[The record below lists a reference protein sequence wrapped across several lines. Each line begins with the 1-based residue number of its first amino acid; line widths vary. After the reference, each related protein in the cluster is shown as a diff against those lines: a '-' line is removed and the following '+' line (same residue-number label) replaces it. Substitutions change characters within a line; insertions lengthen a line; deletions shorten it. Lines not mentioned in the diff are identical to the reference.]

1 MIHSSKGKAAARSF
15 RIRIR
20 GFRAA
25 QDVWRNAFSSDV
37 RTHMCESER
46 VLEAATRV
54 DATLAGYDSSAKTW
68 TVDRIVSKKK
78 SGRAPSRMRWEG
90 WAKEHDTWEPAAN
103 LPAFVLDE
111 FRKGLSRPARKG
123 GKVRK
128 AIGKRATRIPY
139 VLQAATVTP
148 EECGCAPTEARG
160 GAERALARQQQQ
172 RDRGASRR
180 RRAAEPPRRNP
191 AARVHTARR
200 APRQSFGGTALVQW
214 HCISSWPAS
223 ASRKSVGPHAIAR
236 RARTPQNHRR
246 WRPQPPEVAM
256 PGVKGAKGRS
266 AATTGC
272 FATSCDSLYGIST
285 P

>member
-139 VLQAATVTP
+139 VLQAATEHTAAFVRR
-148 EECGCAPTEARG
+148 AVANQAAVALSKAKVSAKEAI
-160 GAERALARQQQQ
+160 AVAIPPQNLRALLCTL
-172 RDRGASRR
+172 
-180 RRAAEPPRRNP
+180 RA
-191 AARVHTARR
+191 
-200 APRQSFGGTALVQW
+200 QSCFQSDFGQTALETQQAED
-214 HCISSWPAS
+214 CI
-223 ASRKSVGPHAIAR
+223 
-236 RARTPQNHRR
+236 
-246 WRPQPPEVAM
+246 WRHLLLQ
-256 PGVKGAKGRS
+256 R
-266 AATTGC
+266 
-272 FATSCDSLYGIST
+272 
-285 P
+285 